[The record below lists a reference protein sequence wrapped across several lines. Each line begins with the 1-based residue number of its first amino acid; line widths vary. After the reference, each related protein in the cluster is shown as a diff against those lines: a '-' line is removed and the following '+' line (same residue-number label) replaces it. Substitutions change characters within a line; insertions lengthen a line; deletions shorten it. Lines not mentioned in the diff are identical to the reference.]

1 MCRGFP
7 FGLQKLKGLS
17 GKRLAGAAPA
27 RRRAQGE
34 DVSVYVRA
42 RARCKYESNFPVCSF
57 FLSVSG
63 SGGPGGVVGRPG
75 RRLRGRTGAEAG
87 VRMVG
92 ASSESLFHIPGVR
105 TGEKTVGSMP
115 SMLRCRLRERVALW
129 PGTSVQEAG
138 QAGRGRGAE
147 GRLPALEWWGRGR
160 GAAASPGHCAP
171 ADFHGRLP
179 RSRRRRPGAG
189 HSPGFKRHSRNVNN
203 SGGRASERERA
214 PGPPTL
220 SRGQPIDTTTL
231 PFPSTCRKLFPP
243 LLYSSTLCL
252 QPGAGRGPLLPPRL
266 REPSNPDPIR
276 RPVARSLFRCRE
288 SERRLPRELQ
298 LLGLA
303 VLRVTGTRSLPAWI
317 ACSLSPALL
326 PAAPFPP
333 PHPALPLPLS
343 PDCFSNALT

>member
-1 MCRGFP
+1 MC
-7 FGLQKLKGLS
+7 
-17 GKRLAGAAPA
+17 
-27 RRRAQGE
+27 
-34 DVSVYVRA
+34 VRA
-42 RARCKYESNFPVCSF
+42 RVANTKVISPCSF

-63 SGGPGGVVGRPG
+63 GGGPGGVVGRPG

-105 TGEKTVGSMP
+105 TGEKTVGSMA

-220 SRGQPIDTTTL
+220 SRGQPIDTATL
-231 PFPSTCRKLFPP
+231 SFPSTCRKLFPP

-276 RPVARSLFRCRE
+276 RPVARSLFRSRE
-288 SERRLPRELQ
+288 PERHLPRELQ

-326 PAAPFPP
+326 PAAPFHP